1 MIHCYS
7 QTIHSI
13 SNEYLRQADFFKRIT
28 PFSGGLGLNRVD
40 LKRIDSGG
48 KAREKEIV
56 IKKKLLFLFISQG
69 KGLLDQI
76 YL

>member
-56 IKKKLLFLFISQG
+56 IKKIVVIFIYFTR
-69 KGLLDQI
+69 KGI
-76 YL
+76 A